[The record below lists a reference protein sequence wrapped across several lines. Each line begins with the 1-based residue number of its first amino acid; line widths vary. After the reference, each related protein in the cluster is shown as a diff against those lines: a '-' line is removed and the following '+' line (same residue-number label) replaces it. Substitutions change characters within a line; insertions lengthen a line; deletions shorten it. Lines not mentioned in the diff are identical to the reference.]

1 MKKIPNLSAKILAAV
16 VSISALGASAAT
28 DGGDLQT
35 LREQVR
41 VLEQQVKALARQI
54 ELREEADAATA
65 KSASKVT
72 VTDKGYALA
81 SADAA
86 NSLRIRGIVHFD
98 SRLFFGD
105 AGVTNNAFVLRR
117 ARLNAEGQLARNY
130 SFQFVTEFGGS
141 ALNIRDANFSVAV
154 NPSLQLKFG
163 KFKTP
168 VGLESIQSDSLTFFN
183 ERALPSNLT
192 PDRDLGVQASG
203 DLFGGTLTYQ
213 LGVFGGLG
221 DGGSSTNTDFDNS
234 KDLVARVM
242 ATPFRNV
249 KDSPWR
255 GLSFGVGANTG
266 REKGT
271 AGRTAGYRTD
281 GQQTFFAYNPAVIV
295 DGENWRFSPQVDYRN
310 GPLGVIG
317 EYVVSTV
324 NVRPGATGAKAE
336 LQNKAWEV
344 TAGYVLTGDDSSYN
358 GVVPRTDFN
367 YQSGTWGGLELVA
380 RYAALKID
388 DAAFPVFASPASN
401 ADGAKALGFG
411 FNWYLSKAVVFKI
424 DYYQTKFAFNALAPA
439 VSAAPLL
446 RQDEK
451 AFVSRF
457 QIGF

>member
-54 ELREEADAATA
+54 ELREEAAAATA

-255 GLSFGVGANTG
+255 GLSSMTSPL
-266 REKGT
+266 GT
-271 AGRTAGYRTD
+271 AADRAG
-281 GQQTFFAYNPAVIV
+281 
-295 DGENWRFSPQVDYRN
+295 WS
-310 GPLGVIG
+310 
-317 EYVVSTV
+317 S
-324 NVRPGATGAKAE
+324 RP
-336 LQNKAWEV
+336 
-344 TAGYVLTGDDSSYN
+344 D
-358 GVVPRTDFN
+358 
-367 YQSGTWGGLELVA
+367 
-380 RYAALKID
+380 
-388 DAAFPVFASPASN
+388 
-401 ADGAKALGFG
+401 
-411 FNWYLSKAVVFKI
+411 
-424 DYYQTKFAFNALAPA
+424 
-439 VSAAPLL
+439 
-446 RQDEK
+446 
-451 AFVSRF
+451 
-457 QIGF
+457 